1 MKTCENCGIGFAP
14 KRVDARVCGPDCGKE
29 LHNSAYS
36 YHKTALG
43 ICGYRGCDEPKRE
56 SCVYCIGHAAIANER
71 RKKYTLNYKLKCLD
85 AYGGRVCFGCGEV
98 ELCVLSLDHIEGGGS
113 RHRQQEK
120 VRSGTPFYQ
129 WLIRNHFPAGYRVLC
144 MNCQFRA
151 RAGEPFPNER

>member
-56 SCVYCIGHAAIANER
+56 QES
-71 RKKYTLNYKLKCLD
+71 
-85 AYGGRVCFGCGEV
+85 
-98 ELCVLSLDHIEGGGS
+98 LSQTNVKE
-113 RHRQQEK
+113 EK
-120 VRSGTPFYQ
+120 RG
-129 WLIRNHFPAGYRVLC
+129 
-144 MNCQFRA
+144 
-151 RAGEPFPNER
+151 